1 MALVRSPKKGDG
13 DEIWGVPWIS
23 RGQGGIKNRQG
34 VWWDV
39 IWFVI
44 DTRPSLIGL
53 CCEKDGSQ
61 AQLSL
66 DQMCADVSPHHQ
78 WPFWKWWARG
88 TEICHV
94 EQSQRRRWGCR
105 NQVTNLIPLVTIYC
119 PWQIGSLLKRGT
131 EECSHLNQ
139 HNNYKYP
146 LYICLPAYACT
157 HHYWL
162 SMGGINVCCAVP
174 ESFMREQKAALCF
187 FGKH

>member
-1 MALVRSPKKGDG
+1 M
-13 DEIWGVPWIS
+13 
-23 RGQGGIKNRQG
+23 
-34 VWWDV
+34 
-39 IWFVI
+39 I

-78 WPFWKWWARG
+78 WPFWKWRARG

-94 EQSQRRRWGCR
+94 EQSRRRRWGCR

-146 LYICLPAYACT
+146 LYICLPVYACT
-157 HHYWL
+157 QITGSVRVG
-162 SMGGINVCCAVP
+162 SMYVV
-174 ESFMREQKAALCF
+174 LCQRLLWGNKKLRF
-187 FGKH
+187 VSLENTKRMGCLI